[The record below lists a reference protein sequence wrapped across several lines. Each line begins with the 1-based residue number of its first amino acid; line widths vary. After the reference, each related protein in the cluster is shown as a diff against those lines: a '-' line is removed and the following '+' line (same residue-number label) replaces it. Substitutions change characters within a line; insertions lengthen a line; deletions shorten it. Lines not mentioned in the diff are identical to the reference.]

1 MELLQSC
8 TGRRKL
14 PGHGQ
19 ELLRAAALLHAEV
32 RRSAEHGRRRGPHVV
47 GLDGDDVRARLPGS
61 AFPSSRLP
69 RGGLLLQEEL
79 QDHQERRPGGG
90 TDTEEESRWTYG
102 VGSGAAQAR
111 RSRRRRVQPGRSAGR
126 GRRHGHGYCRC
137 HGPDLPEAL
146 RTNGVLFTVTNS
158 YCTRRCAHVSQEFS
172 SFRWMNRRTAALH
185 ERRPTS

>member
-8 TGRRKL
+8 TGRRGL

-19 ELLRAAALLHAEV
+19 ELLRAAAAAALLHAEV

-47 GLDGDDVRARLPGS
+47 GLDGDDVRARLPGF
-61 AFPSSRLP
+61 AFPSTRLP

-79 QDHQERRPGGG
+79 QDLQERRPGGG

-102 VGSGAAQAR
+102 GDRVVQAG

-126 GRRHGHGYCRC
+126 RRRDDHGYCRC

-146 RTNGVLFTVTNS
+146 RTNGVLFTVINS
-158 YCTRRCAHVSQEFS
+158 GARHPRQSRV
-172 SFRWMNRRTAALH
+172 FRPLVG
-185 ERRPTS
+185 